1 MIFGSQK
8 AASKAALEG
17 KGAKA
22 SEPEQTEEYEG
33 IHPDG
38 SKTAAPSA
46 RQGNNIAFFIVQL
59 DGEGA
64 PKTSNCQT
72 EQEAQIFLETLLT
85 QGVSSDRIDLYR
97 ANRADFNVNFKPI
110 VNRQ

>member
-8 AASKAALEG
+8 ADAKAAAEG
-17 KGAKA
+17 KNAKA
-22 SEPEQTEEYEG
+22 AEPEHTEEYEG
-33 IHPDG
+33 IHPG
-38 SKTAAPSA
+38 GLKTAAPSA
-46 RQGNNIAFFIVQL
+46 RQGNNIAFFIVQR

-64 PKTSNCQT
+64 PKTFSCQT

-85 QGVSSDRIDLYR
+85 QGVSSDGIDLYR